1 MWGAPRRIAFG
12 TRDAKKTPKGQQGDE
27 MLNGT

>member
-1 MWGAPRRIAFG
+1 VGAPPRIAFG
-12 TRDAKKTPKGQQGDE
+12 TRDAQNTPKGQQGDE